1 MNPGA
6 TAAIEP
12 LSSFTHPKRMKVVAT
27 VCCTVPILLIR
38 GTVPGALRKVN
49 TIYLEHIAKNTQ
61 PAGSLLKDTAAETK
75 AVFVVGF
82 TTCGALFKLRSQ
94 KIRRWFN

>member
-1 MNPGA
+1 
-6 TAAIEP
+6 
-12 LSSFTHPKRMKVVAT
+12 MKVVAT

-38 GTVPGALRKVN
+38 GIPGALRKVN

-82 TTCGALFKLRSQ
+82 TTCGPVGLCLSCGLRKYEDGSTSSMF
-94 KIRRWFN
+94 RF